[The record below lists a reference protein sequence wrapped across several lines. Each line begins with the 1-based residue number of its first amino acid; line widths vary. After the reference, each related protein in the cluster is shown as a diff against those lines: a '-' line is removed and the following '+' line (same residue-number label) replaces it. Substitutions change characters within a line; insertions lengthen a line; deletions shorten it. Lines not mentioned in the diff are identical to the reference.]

1 MSCQTV
7 VIKHELVNDVNV
19 KFDKIKQY
27 RLKGPVLITGVTEAL
42 HALLEAEEGG
52 DKYILAT

>member
-1 MSCQTV
+1 M
-7 VIKHELVNDVNV
+7 VIKHESVTDVNV